1 MRRSHGPML
10 KNRIVGRGEEPP
22 DQLLANP
29 ANAWK
34 IHPEEQQDEVEKVM
48 EQVGWVREILVNK
61 RTGYVVDG
69 HLRVQ
74 LAIKRGEESV
84 PVTYVDVDEHEEKL
98 LIGVLDPLAA
108 MSARDNEKLDE
119 LLTDLKDVFPETEID
134 LDAILKREKRER
146 TKGLT
151 HTVHAC
157 TCCQGKCKPGCGC
170 FVEEDAPPEPQ
181 RYPVRHVKKKR
192 KD

>member
-1 MRRSHGPML
+1 MGRQPRGPMW
-10 KNRIVGRGEEPP
+10 KERIVGRGHEAP
-22 DQLLANP
+22 DQLLAHP

-34 IHPEEQQDEVEKVM
+34 IHPEEQQDEVEKVL

-74 LAIKRGEESV
+74 LAMRRGEESV
-84 PVTYVDVDEHEEKL
+84 PVTYLDISEAEEKL

-119 LLTDLKDVFPETEID
+119 LLTDLRDAFPSSEVD

-157 TCCQGKCKPGCGC
+157 KCCEAKCKPGCGC
-170 FVEEDAPPEPQ
+170 WREEDAPPEPQ
-181 RYPVRHVKKKR
+181 RYPVRHRKKAR
-192 KD
+192 